1 MLDKD
6 ELLFYRQ
13 IHTTLKPLH
22 LWEVARRNP
31 LEKTSIAT
39 LVHIICGNTPMR
51 FKSWL
56 IQDDDNEERC
66 KFCYA
71 PPWNTSFHFI
81 MLCQHFNSWRNK
93 WWDEIVDKFTVEL
106 NAKLFSLDDIEMYEC
121 IISGTFRLKHLT
133 TSTRDQFLII
143 NAKNISALIKQQLYW
158 LHSLFIII

>member
-1 MLDKD
+1 MKIVYNHINEFEIEKWKD

-13 IHTTLKPLH
+13 IDTTLKPLH

-39 LVHIICGNTPMR
+39 LVHIICGNIPMR

-106 NAKLFSLDDIEMYEC
+106 NAKLFSLDDIEMYEPLSLEH
-121 IISGTFRLKHLT
+121 SGL
-133 TSTRDQFLII
+133 
-143 NAKNISALIKQQLYW
+143 NI
-158 LHSLFIII
+158 